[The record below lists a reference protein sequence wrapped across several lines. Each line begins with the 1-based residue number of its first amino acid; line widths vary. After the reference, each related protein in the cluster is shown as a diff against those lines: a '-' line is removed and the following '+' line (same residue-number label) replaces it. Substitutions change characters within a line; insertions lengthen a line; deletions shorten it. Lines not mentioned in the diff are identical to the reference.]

1 MVATANELVPA
12 LIAAI
17 PSLLAII
24 LSANEAD
31 AILNE
36 PDIWF
41 FKANELVTL
50 LIEPEIALFNA

>member
-1 MVATANELVPA
+1 MSVFKANEPVVLLGTTLVATANELVPA

-36 PDIWF
+36 PDI
-41 FKANELVTL
+41 
-50 LIEPEIALFNA
+50 